1 MNIKG
6 RILDRAQL
14 AANAHC
20 LGISCCANGR
30 FQCLGLGALRI
41 GEDARELADHASD
54 PGAVLR
60 DGLLPGL
67 LRGVG
72 GQGLDRAADLDQPRA
87 DKLLD
92 F

>member
-14 AANAHC
+14 AANAHR
-20 LGISCCANGR
+20 LGISCRANGLL
-30 FQCLGLGALRI
+30 QCLGLGALRI
-41 GEDARELADHASD
+41 GKDARELADHAGD
-54 PGAVLR
+54 PVAVLR

-67 LRGVG
+67 LRGVER
-72 GQGLDRAADLDQPRA
+72 QGVDRAADLDQPRA
-87 DKLLD
+87 NKLLD